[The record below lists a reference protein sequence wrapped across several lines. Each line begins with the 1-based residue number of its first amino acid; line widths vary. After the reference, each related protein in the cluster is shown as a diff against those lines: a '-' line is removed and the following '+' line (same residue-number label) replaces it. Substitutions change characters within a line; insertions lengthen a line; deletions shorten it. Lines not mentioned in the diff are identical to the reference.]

1 MEANMFQV
9 IPENFFVPLASP
21 NKAIYWECLI
31 KLFSVMNH
39 QLSFGVERDILVQEL
54 QYYFD
59 QEQALAIEEEEFDG
73 KNSRD
78 KANWMLRR
86 LEYYGWIEI
95 ETDKSY
101 VQRAGFQEYAVKMIK
116 TLLEIEEGKQIEYQG
131 YIYTIYS
138 LVRSNTDNPGIV
150 LLSILENTD
159 MLITGLK
166 NLNSGIK
173 HYIDELTKYRTPAEI
188 MDVLF
193 NDYIEN
199 IVDKAYHRLLT
210 SDNVSKFRP
219 EIVER
224 LESKSRNK
232 AYIEKA
238 GAELAAIREVSK
250 EQAQELVYQYIHDI
264 ISAFQNMDDILA
276 EINRKNTQYQKA
288 AINRAKFYLIGGE
301 DVRGQLKEILSE
313 INEKIN
319 AKGMELGGIYR
330 ISFLD
335 EMIRIYSSGVLD
347 EKSLFVPIEGK
358 KEFKPVELLNELPD
372 AKLRQEK
379 LKKMM
384 EKMERVLNPEKIN
397 LYVLDCLQGRGRM
410 MASELPLATTEDF
423 VYLIYIRLY
432 GQRKNMKYA
441 VEAGKD
447 VEVNGYRFRD
457 YTIHKKEERDGLF
470 RGNAAKG

>member
-1 MEANMFQV
+1 MFQ
-9 IPENFFVPLASP
+9 ILSENFFVPLASP
-21 NKAIYWECLI
+21 NKTIYWECLV
-31 KLFSVMNH
+31 KLFSVMKH

-54 QYYFD
+54 QYYFEQD
-59 QEQALAIEEEEFDG
+59 QAAAIVDESFDG
-73 KNSRD
+73 KSSRD

-101 VQRAGFQEYAVKMIK
+101 VQRASFKEYAVKIIK

-138 LVRSNTDNPGIV
+138 LVRSSTDNPGIV

-173 HYIDELTKYRTPAEI
+173 RYIDELTKYKTPAEI

-224 LESKSRNK
+224 LESKSRSKTYIAK
-232 AYIEKA
+232 AS
-238 GAELAAIREVSK
+238 AELAGIREISV
-250 EQAQELVYQYIHDI
+250 EQAEELVYQYIHEI
-264 ISAFQNMDDILA
+264 IDAFQNMDDILA
-276 EINRKNTQYQKA
+276 EINQKNTQYQKA

-313 INEKIN
+313 VNEKIN
-319 AKGMELGGIYR
+319 AEGMELGGIYR
-330 ISFLD
+330 IAYLD
-335 EMIRIYSSGVLD
+335 ELIKIYSSSVLD
-347 EKSLFVPIEGK
+347 ERSLYVPIEGK
-358 KEFKPVELLNELPD
+358 KEFKPVALANDLPD
-372 AKLRQEK
+372 VKLRQEK
-379 LKKMM
+379 LQKMM
-384 EKMERVLNPEKIN
+384 EKMERVLNPQKIDH
-397 LYVLDCLQGRGRM
+397 YVIDCLKGRKEM
-410 MASELPLATTEDF
+410 KASELPLATTEDF
-423 VYLIYIRLY
+423 VHLIYVRLY
-432 GQRKNMKYA
+432 GQRKNMKYEIETGNDIA
-441 VEAGKD
+441 
-447 VEVNGYRFRD
+447 VNGYRFKD
-457 YTIHKKEERDGLF
+457 YAIRKKER
-470 RGNAAKG
+470 